1 MGSLSWLGERSAR
14 RRSLPRCLRAASPST
29 VQSVSMT
36 VVGTFET
43 CRPALRTSVDRGRPE
58 EVVGAQV
65 KTTHT
70 DRRYLPSYPASVL
83 SGLLI

>member
-36 VVGTFET
+36 VLA
-43 CRPALRTSVDRGRPE
+43 PLRHAARSGHRGRPE
-58 EVVGAQV
+58 VG
-65 KTTHT
+65 
-70 DRRYLPSYPASVL
+70 
-83 SGLLI
+83 